1 MIAKSI
7 KGRSTEEI
15 SEALTESM
23 ADARPD
29 EPVGRGYHP
38 TLAIVFISVK
48 QDREAV
54 CKLLDDKGIQ
64 VFGAT
69 TAGEFIDGE
78 IEGGSIVLMLLDMD
92 PAFFKIVFLETSQ
105 KTSFEDAIKLGI
117 TGKETFTNPAFI
129 IANSGVSL
137 DGEPFVEGIIE
148 GFGKS
153 PSSTCPNGSSGR
165 GDREVTIFG
174 GKAGDDLALE
184 STFVFT
190 NGKSKDNAIVAL
202 IIDED
207 KIDVKGIA
215 TCGWKAIG
223 TTKTVTKS
231 EGNIV
236 YTIDNK
242 PALDMLMNYL
252 GVEIKQEGNK
262 EIVTFLSSWYYPL
275 QVERENEAPVIRTA
289 MFANREDR
297 SLICSGKVPQGSKIR
312 FSLPPDF
319 DSIDTVV
326 ADCKGIKENAQQQAD
341 ALIMFSCVSRYL
353 SFGVV
358 MKEEIEQVQKI
369 WDVPMAGFFS
379 YGEYGKSPSAG
390 QAGKTSKYDY
400 HNNTCCLVVLKEK

>member
-1 MIAKSI
+1 MKARSI
-7 KGRSTEEI
+7 KGRSTEEV
-15 SEALTESM
+15 SSALTKSM
-23 ADARPD
+23 VD
-29 EPVGRGYHP
+29 GYKP

-48 QDREAV
+48 QDWEAV
-54 CKLLDDKGIQ
+54 SKLLDEKGIQ
-64 VFGAT
+64 IFGAT

-78 IEGGSIVLMLLDMD
+78 IEAGSIVMMLLDMN
-92 PAFFKIVFLETSQ
+92 PAYFKVDFLETSQ
-105 KTSFEDAIKLGI
+105 ETALADANKLGI
-117 TGKETFTNPAFI
+117 TGKETFSNPAFI

-137 DGEPFVEGIIE
+137 DGEPFVEGITQ
-148 GFGKS
+148 GFGK
-153 PSSTCPNGSSGR
+153 PPLPAE
-165 GDREVTIFG
+165 REVTIFG

-190 NGKSKDNAIVAL
+190 NGKSNDSALVAL

-215 TCGWKAIG
+215 TCGWQAIG

-236 YTIDNK
+236 YTINHK

-252 GVEIKQEGNK
+252 GVEIKQEDTR

-275 QVERENEAPVIRTA
+275 QVEREHVDPVIRTA
-289 MFANREDR
+289 MFANRVDR
-297 SLICSGKVPQGSKIR
+297 SLICSGKVPQGAKIR

-319 DSIDTVV
+319 NSIDTVV
-326 ADCKGIKENAQQQAD
+326 EECKDFQENVQPKAD

-358 MKEEIEQVQKI
+358 MKEEIEQVQQI
-369 WDVPMAGFFS
+369 WDAPMAGFFS
-379 YGEYGKSPSAG
+379 YGEYGKS
-390 QAGKTSKYDY
+390 KTGKYDY
-400 HNNTCCLVVLKEK
+400 HNNTCCVVALKEKL

>member
-1 MIAKSI
+1 MKAKSI
-7 KGRSTEEI
+7 KGNSTEQI
-15 SEALTESM
+15 KNGLQQSM
-23 ADARPD
+23 AD
-29 EPVGRGYHP
+29 GYQP
-38 TLAIVFISVK
+38 TLAIIFISVK
-48 QDREAV
+48 QDREAIS
-54 CKLLDDKGIQ
+54 KLLNDKGIQ

-78 IEGGSIVLMLLDMD
+78 IEEGSIVMMLLDMN
-92 PAFFKIVFLETSQ
+92 PAYFKIEFLETSQ
-105 KTSFEDAIKLGI
+105 ETAFEDAIKLGI
-117 TGKETFTNPAFI
+117 AGRETFTKPAFI

-137 DGEPFVEGIIE
+137 DGEPFVEGIIQA
-148 GFGKS
+148 FGK
-153 PSSTCPNGSSGR
+153 
-165 GDREVTIFG
+165 EVTIFG
-174 GKAGDDLALE
+174 GKAADDLALE
-184 STFVFT
+184 STIVFT
-190 NGKSKDNAIVAL
+190 NGKSNDCAIVAL

-236 YTIDNK
+236 YTIDDK

-252 GVEIKQEGNK
+252 GVEIKQDGKK

-275 QVERENEAPVIRTA
+275 QVERENVDPVIRTA
-289 MFANREDR
+289 MFANREER
-297 SLICSGKVPQGSKIR
+297 SLICSGKVPQGSKIK

-369 WDVPMAGFFS
+369 WDAPMAGFFS
-379 YGEYGKSPSAG
+379 YGEYGKS
-390 QAGKTSKYDY
+390 KTGKYDY
-400 HNNTCCLVVLKEK
+400 HNNTCCLVLLKEK